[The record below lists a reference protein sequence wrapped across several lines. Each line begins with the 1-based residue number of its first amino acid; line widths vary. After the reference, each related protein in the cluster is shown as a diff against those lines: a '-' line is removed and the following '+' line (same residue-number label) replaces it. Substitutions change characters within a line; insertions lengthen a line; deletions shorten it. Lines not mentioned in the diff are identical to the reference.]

1 MNNGKRLESN
11 FKKSVP
17 DDVFYYRFKDGTA
30 SWDKSSL
37 TRFQQKNIC
46 DCMLFN
52 GKQLYLIELKSTKGK
67 SIPFGNFKENQ
78 LKELSIAQYFTNI
91 VAGIV
96 IEFSELD
103 SAFFMQISDITDFI
117 RQDSRKS
124 IPIEYCEEKGI
135 EIEIT
140 KKRVNNSFNI
150 KKMILDI
157 STEETQ
163 FIS

>member
-17 DDVFYYRFKDGTA
+17 NDIFYYRFKDGTA
-30 SWDKSSL
+30 SWDKGSL

-46 DCMLFN
+46 DCMLFDGN
-52 GKQLYLIELKSTKGK
+52 RLYLIELKSTKGK
-67 SIPFGNFKENQ
+67 SIPFGNFRENQ
-78 LKELSIAQYFTNI
+78 LKELSMAQYFTNT

-103 SAFFMQISDITDFI
+103 RAFFMRISDITDFI
-117 RQDSRKS
+117 RKGERKS
-124 IPIEYCEEKGI
+124 IPLDYCAEKGI
-135 EIEIT
+135 EIEIK

-150 KKMILDI
+150 RKLL
-157 STEETQ
+157 EE
-163 FIS
+163 I